1 MLPFGGMVIVA
12 IIFGAGIILVLD
24 AVVRAPIGYQD
35 ETGFHVGVKSGAEEA
50 IDCKLNP
57 N

>member
-1 MLPFGGMVIVA
+1 MVIAA
-12 IIFGAGIILVLD
+12 ILFGAGIILVLD
-24 AVVRAPIGYQD
+24 AIIRAPIGYQD
-35 ETGFHVGVKSGAEEA
+35 ETGFHIGVKSGAEKS